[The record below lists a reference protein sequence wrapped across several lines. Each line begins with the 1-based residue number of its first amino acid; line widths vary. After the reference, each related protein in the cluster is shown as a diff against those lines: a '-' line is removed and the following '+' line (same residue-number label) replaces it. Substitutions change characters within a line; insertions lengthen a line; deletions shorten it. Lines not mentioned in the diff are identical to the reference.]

1 MPPSSIESSKN
12 YEVNLGVFQGPLDLL
27 LFLIRKK
34 KIDIQDIP
42 IAVITKEYLEYL
54 NKKDRINLANEG
66 QFLLTAALLIYIK
79 SRMLLPCESENDDE
93 TDPRQTLIHR
103 LLDYQKIKAACE
115 ILRDKENEFLPKWH
129 RTFLPPLPSSDEL
142 ELIEVSLFDLAECF
156 FTLMKRKERENIQ
169 LIQGKEYSIEKK
181 MNELVVALKEKG
193 YLDFIDYF
201 ETHDS
206 LEEALVSF
214 FCLLELIKA
223 GIVFAVQEKLFK
235 TIKIWL
241 RKEVPNE

>member
-1 MPPSSIESSKN
+1 MPPSSIETSKN

-34 KIDIQDIP
+34 KIDINDIP

-54 NKKDRINLANEG
+54 DKKDKINIANEG

-79 SRMLLPCESENDDE
+79 SRMLLPSESENEDE
-93 TDPRQTLIHR
+93 MDPRQSLVHR

-115 ILRDKENEFLPKWH
+115 ILRNKENEFLPKWH

-156 FTLMKRKERENIQ
+156 FTLMKKKERENIR
-169 LIQGKEYSIEKK
+169 LIQGKEYSIENK
-181 MNELVVALKEKG
+181 MNEIVSILKEKG

-201 ETHDS
+201 EGQET

-214 FCLLELIKA
+214 FCLLELIKS
-223 GIVFAVQEKLFK
+223 GIVYAVQETLFQS
-235 TIKIWL
+235 IKIWL
-241 RKEVPNE
+241 RKEAANE

>member
-1 MPPSSIESSKN
+1 MPTSSIETSKN

-34 KIDIQDIP
+34 KIDINDIP
-42 IAVITKEYLEYL
+42 IAIITKEYLEYL
-54 NKKDRINLANEG
+54 DKKDKINIANEG

-79 SRMLLPCESENDDE
+79 SRMLLPSESENDDE
-93 TDPRQTLIHR
+93 ADPRQTLVHR

-115 ILRDKENEFLPKWH
+115 ILRNKEDEHLPKWH
-129 RTFLPPLPSSDEL
+129 RTFLPPLPSSEEL

-156 FTLMKRKERENIQ
+156 FNIMKKKERENIQ

-181 MNELVVALKEKG
+181 MNEMVAIVKEKG
-193 YLDFIDYF
+193 YLDFINYF
-201 ETHDS
+201 ETRDT

-223 GIVFAVQEKLFK
+223 GILFAVQENLFK
-235 TIKIWL
+235 TIKIWP